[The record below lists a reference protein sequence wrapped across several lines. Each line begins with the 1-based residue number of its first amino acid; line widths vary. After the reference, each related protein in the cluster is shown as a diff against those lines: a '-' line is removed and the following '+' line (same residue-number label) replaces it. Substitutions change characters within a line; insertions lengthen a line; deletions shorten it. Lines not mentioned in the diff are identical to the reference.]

1 MCIRRAYILGALR
14 VAVRCS
20 AMEGTWLHRFNSCQ
34 RNKPCPLRVGPAAL
48 AGAGRHC
55 WVSKTSSRCTHSQP
69 APRSETRA
77 AESHLLDRCEE
88 SNPSVLP
95 DPPSL
100 STSASV
106 SRLPQRWLMGP
117 IRSAHLFMHEGF
129 PSSAGK
135 ATESFYFKL
144 GTKRHLS
151 RAANYPLLICLNV

>member
-1 MCIRRAYILGALR
+1 MRPSCVHPGRSAGRCVVFSDGGHLASRIRQL
-14 VAVRCS
+14 S
-20 AMEGTWLHRFNSCQ
+20 E
-34 RNKPCPLRVGPAAL
+34 NKPCPLLVGPAAL
-48 AGAGRHC
+48 ARAGGSC
-55 WVSKTSSRCTHSQP
+55 WVSKTSSRCTHGQP
-69 APRSETRA
+69 APPSETPA

-88 SNPSVLP
+88 SDPSVLP

-117 IRSAHLFMHEGF
+117 IRSAHPFMHEGF